1 MLCRIA
7 LWDCFGEKTNF
18 DPVTR
23 TTSRIP
29 FFLLGGGGA
38 GISYLL
44 MQVVVVSER
53 SITFTLHLP
62 FLFPEFLDRVSF
74 I

>member
-29 FFLLGGGGA
+29 FLLVGGG

>member
-29 FFLLGGGGA
+29 FFFCGGGG

-44 MQVVVVSER
+44 KQVVVASER
-53 SITFTLHLP
+53 
-62 FLFPEFLDRVSF
+62 
-74 I
+74 

>member
-29 FFLLGGGGA
+29 FFLWGGEGGGG
-38 GISYLL
+38 GDF
-44 MQVVVVSER
+44 V
-53 SITFTLHLP
+53 P
-62 FLFPEFLDRVSF
+62 FDASCGGQ
-74 I
+74 